1 MNFKLILVVFF
12 LTVYGFGFGQNIQV
26 GVTGALTFSNLS
38 GTGMSNKAQSG
49 INAGGYVLIPLNKKF
64 SIQPEVLYNYF
75 SVNRANNFTEFYVNN
90 SRADSRVS
98 FNLAYLSIPILI
110 NYNISPKF
118 IINAGPQYNILIS
131 SNENLMYDVQAIK
144 NNDFGIK
151 AGVQFNP
158 SATFNLFASY
168 YTGLNNVNNIDN
180 RYQWKN
186 RQFQIGANVAI
197 FTKK

>member
-1 MNFKLILVVFF
+1 MKYKLILVVFF
-12 LTVYGFGFGQNIQV
+12 VTVYGLSYGQNIQF
-26 GVTGALTFSNLS
+26 GVTGALSFSNLS
-38 GTGMSNKAQSG
+38 GTGMSNNAQAG
-49 INAGGYVLIPLNKKF
+49 VDIGGYALIPLNKKF

-90 SRADSRVS
+90 SRADSKTS
-98 FNLAYLSIPILI
+98 FNLAYLSVPILI
-110 NYNISPKF
+110 NYTISPKF
-118 IINAGPQYNILIS
+118 TINAGPQYNILIS

-144 NNDFGIK
+144 NNDFGIR

-186 RQFQIGANVAI
+186 RQFQIGANIAI